1 MTSQDGE
8 GGWGQISLHFPGKAA
23 RSCWVCHAGC
33 EMVLFL
39 PLLKLCPPY
48 SEMAQSRDRGSWAHG
63 VVPEERHV
71 QGWLSFSSFSLGIR
85 GELVG
90 GGGWGGE
97 KSRGKGEKKEDWVSS
112 RAKSCSWHHLLG
124 NFSDTDAQD
133 PPPEMLRV

>member
-90 GGGWGGE
+90 GGGGVERKVEEKEKRKETGSRLGQSPAAGTTSWGISVTLMPRTHPQ
-97 KSRGKGEKKEDWVSS
+97 K
-112 RAKSCSWHHLLG
+112 C
-124 NFSDTDAQD
+124 
-133 PPPEMLRV
+133 